1 MSATNPP
8 GGVAPQEHCFLSA
21 INSAS
26 RTHTDLTSTLASLDE
41 WKTTVERILSS
52 VKWPVSGFQPN
63 SDFVRQTQTIRQTLQ
78 GLSQEWATQRSA
90 LAHARD
96 FVGLLDNK
104 IILLI
109 FGKLNVGKSAFCN
122 LLAQRFSSYGEP
134 VQHLY
139 LDGGKI
145 IETDHTF
152 AEGETE
158 TTARLQGVRLGQQL
172 VVLDTPGLH
181 SVNAQNAELTKRFIE
196 SADGLLWLSSSA
208 SPGQTQELDELSTE
222 LYRGKPLLPVLTR
235 SDVFEEDE
243 VDGEI
248 RKLLRNKA
256 PDNRTLQENDVYSR
270 AQLKL
275 EAMGLDATKLVS
287 PVSVSTY
294 MAREEGLTPTALA
307 TAGFENLY
315 AALLEVIQP
324 ALAYKQRKPAE
335 VLLHHYEENV
345 LGALHEIVSPQLSQ
359 LHASLAAARDVLAH
373 VPSQVLKATWRK
385 IAPTLPA
392 VLWQDAQSGNG
403 QALCVQVADIANVAL
418 QQVVS
423 EAMPDYALDNSGL
436 QLHLDLSKDTTAN
449 TDYEQLY
456 TALKDALHTQ
466 IEAVATD
473 LATRCQT
480 AIHSLEE
487 CVADI
492 QTFIQDREDTLKRIK
507 FTLRRG
513 GTDI

>member
-1 MSATNPP
+1 M
-8 GGVAPQEHCFLSA
+8 
-21 INSAS
+21 
-26 RTHTDLTSTLASLDE
+26 
-41 WKTTVERILSS
+41 
-52 VKWPVSGFQPN
+52 
-63 SDFVRQTQTIRQTLQ
+63 
-78 GLSQEWATQRSA
+78 
-90 LAHARD
+90 
-96 FVGLLDNK
+96 
-104 IILLI
+104 
-109 FGKLNVGKSAFCN
+109 
-122 LLAQRFSSYGEP
+122 AQRFSSYGEP
-134 VQHLY
+134 VQHFY

-158 TTARLQGVRLGQQL
+158 TTARLQGVFLGQQL
-172 VVLDTPGLH
+172 VILDTPGLH
-181 SVNAQNAELTKRFIE
+181 SVTAQNAELTKRFIE

-208 SPGQTQELDELSTE
+208 SPGQIKELDELATE
-222 LYRGKPLLPVLTR
+222 LRRGKPLLPILTR

-256 PDNRTLQENDVYSR
+256 PDNRTLQENDVYNR
-270 AQLKL
+270 ARLKL
-275 EAMGLDATKLVS
+275 EAMGLDATMLVP

-294 MAREEGLTPTALA
+294 MAREEGLTPAALA

-335 VLLHHYEENV
+335 VLLHHHEESV

-373 VPSQVLKATWRK
+373 VPSQLLKAMWRK

-392 VLWQDAQSGNG
+392 LMEQNAQSDDG
-403 QALCVQVADIANVAL
+403 QALCAQVTEIANVAL
-418 QQVVS
+418 QQVVL
-423 EAMPDYALDNSGL
+423 EAMPDYVLDNNDL
-436 QLHLDLSKDTTAN
+436 QLHLNLNKDTTDN

-456 TALKDALHTQ
+456 TALQDELHTQ

-473 LATRCQT
+473 LARRCQT
-480 AIHSLEE
+480 AIHSLEG
-487 CVADI
+487 CVVDI
-492 QTFIQDREDTLKRIK
+492 QTFIQRREDALKRIK
-507 FTLRRG
+507 VTLRHA